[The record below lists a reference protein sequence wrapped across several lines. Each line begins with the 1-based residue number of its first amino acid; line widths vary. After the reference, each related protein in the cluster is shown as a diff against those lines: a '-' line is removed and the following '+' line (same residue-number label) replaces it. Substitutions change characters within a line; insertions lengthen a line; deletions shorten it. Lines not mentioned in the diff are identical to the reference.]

1 MSLGVQTIYCILSGL
16 DGFES
21 DKMLTQRAIEAELVG
36 SSSIFGEVAKGK
48 NNKKNLTKW
57 TFGNNYEFKLSE

>member
-48 NNKKNLTKW
+48 NNKKNLTK
-57 TFGNNYEFKLSE
+57 